1 MIKKEKLHVPN
12 SMIRAGYYNTSDG
25 LYSLISAIQSTDA
38 TSTDPELSKALEGL
52 QTAFGDVFKALDKYA
67 WD

>member
-1 MIKKEKLHVPN
+1 MSKTKIDVPN
-12 SMIRAGYYNTSDG
+12 TMIRSGYYKTSDG

-38 TSTDPELSKALEGL
+38 TSTDPALLKALDGL
-52 QTAFGDVFKALDKYA
+52 QTAFGNVSKALEKYN

>member
-1 MIKKEKLHVPN
+1 MSKAKIEVPN
-12 SMIRAGYYNTSDG
+12 TMIRAGYYKTSDG

-38 TSTDPELSKALEGL
+38 TSTDPALLKALGGLETAFGNVSKALE
-52 QTAFGDVFKALDKYA
+52 KYN

>member
-1 MIKKEKLHVPN
+1 MIKPKTDVPN
-12 SMIRAGYYNTSDG
+12 TMIRAGFYKTSDG

-38 TSTDPELSKALEGL
+38 TSTDPALL
-52 QTAFGDVFKALDKYA
+52 KALDGLETAFDGVAWALNKYN

>member
-1 MIKKEKLHVPN
+1 MSKAKIAVPN
-12 SMIRAGYYNTSDG
+12 MMIRSGYYKTSDG

-38 TSTDPELSKALEGL
+38 TSTDPALLKALEGL
-52 QTAFGDVFKALDKYA
+52 ETAFSDVSKALEKYN

>member
-1 MIKKEKLHVPN
+1 MSKAKIAVSN
-12 SMIRAGYYNTSDG
+12 TMIRSGYYKTSDG

-38 TSTDPELSKALEGL
+38 TRTDPALLKALDGLEIAFVDVSKALE
-52 QTAFGDVFKALDKYA
+52 KYN

>member
-1 MIKKEKLHVPN
+1 MSKTKIAVPN
-12 SMIRAGYYNTSDG
+12 TMIRSGYYKTSDG

-38 TSTDPELSKALEGL
+38 TSTDPALLNALEELQTAFCNVSKALE
-52 QTAFGDVFKALDKYA
+52 KYN